1 MENPFEVENKTI
13 MERLQK
19 ERSSYGKGY
28 KPDARQ
34 AAEMYKYT
42 PSEYSGFVSE
52 RPSEMDVKS
61 SGIVSEAERSRFVI
75 QDAFLSA
82 ISRGY
87 RKSAL
92 DIAINSED
100 KRSGIPIS
108 YFYDVLERDR
118 LLREA
123 YAQDNPQAM
132 EAAVKRVSGPTG
144 YRPAIPEEDIVKT
157 TKTPLEKMSTEGYQ
171 LTPQNLKETI
181 ERNASRRIPNRLESR
196 ILGK

>member
-1 MENPFEVENKTI
+1 MENSFEAEKKTI

-28 KPDARQ
+28 RPDARQ

-61 SGIVSEAERSRFVI
+61 SGVVSEAERSRFAI
-75 QDAFLSA
+75 QDAFLTA
-82 ISRGY
+82 ISGGD
-87 RKSAL
+87 RKRAL
-92 DIAINSED
+92 DIAINSEAEQT
-100 KRSGIPIS
+100 GIPIS

-132 EAAVKRVSGPTG
+132 EAAVKRVSGPVG
-144 YRPAIPEEDIVKT
+144 YTPAIPKEDIVKT
-157 TKTPLEKMSTEGYQ
+157 TKTPMEKMSEGGYE
-171 LTPQNLKETI
+171 LTPQNLKETL
-181 ERNASRRIPNRLESR
+181 ERNASRKTPNRLESR
-196 ILGK
+196 LGGK